1 MEIREHPRTDL
12 YRAEREKG
20 LTYQQ
25 IADKHGVSRQ
35 CVAQACGRQKTYYYR
50 YNICCVYPVLRQ
62 WLNDNKISTRE
73 LLNRMG
79 LTSCPKNYD
88 SIGDKL
94 RGDTE
99 LKKSDIDKLIQITG
113 ITYEKLFKEDKDGEE

>member
-1 MEIREHPRTDL
+1 MEIREHRKTDL

-20 LTYQQ
+20 LTHQQ
-25 IADKHGVSRQ
+25 IADKYGVSKQ

-50 YNICCVYPVLRQ
+50 YNVTCVYPVLCR

-79 LTSCPKNYD
+79 LTSYAKNYD
-88 SIGDKL
+88 SIRAKL
-94 RGDTE
+94 RGDKE
-99 LKKSDIDKLIQITG
+99 LKKSDIDKLIEITG
-113 ITYEKLFKEDKDGEE
+113 MTYEELFREVDDGEE

>member
-25 IADKHGVSRQ
+25 IADKHGVSKQ

-50 YNICCVYPVLRQ
+50 YNNRCVYPVLRQ
-62 WLNDNKISTRE
+62 WLNDNKISIRE

-79 LTSCPKNYD
+79 LTSSPENYD